1 MDRNSNG
8 FIQIFV
14 SEGLEIKKRY
24 YIHFFRSLILKHF
37 CIILLDDV
45 LILRKIYY
53 FHCKI
58 NHLGG

>member
-24 YIHFFRSLILKHF
+24 YIQFFF
-37 CIILLDDV
+37 
-45 LILRKIYY
+45 
-53 FHCKI
+53 
-58 NHLGG
+58 